1 MINKIKESIKN
12 NEIISFDIFDTLLV
26 RPYYKPEDLFF
37 HLELLENAPDF
48 GILRKA
54 ADDTEIKK
62 AVIGEEISLN
72 GIYNNL
78 PEKYKY
84 LKEKELN
91 LEYQTLQAN
100 SEILEIFNY
109 AKSLNKKVI
118 ITSDMYL
125 PYEFVEKVLNKNGI
139 TGYHKLYLSSKENK
153 TKRSGL
159 LYKKIIEDL
168 KIPANKIFHIGDN
181 KNSDY
186 IIPQQLGINSFLYPK
201 IMTQFV
207 NKNKFVLNL
216 LKTKKISLVISVIL
230 GICAINQIKN
240 KQDKNYFYNFGFNVA
255 GTANYLFCDFINKEA
270 IANKTDHIF
279 FAARD
284 GYTLEKSF
292 KFFNNDIKTNYV
304 TLNRFQKKIDKFI
317 HNEDLNN
324 DEQTQI
330 ILFLKQLFPNNET
343 IKQCNIDT
351 DNIQNFITKNYDT
364 LKDLLSQYQKNF
376 YSYINSKTDE
386 KEKNIMV
393 ADSITSTFSA
403 ALLAKQI
410 LQDKNIFSISLQTRA
425 KIVPNKIKSLYL
437 LKLKT
442 KYDGF
447 ENWNLMEYFFS
458 APTPQV
464 LGVDFNENFIYDK
477 ENPYEKS
484 NINAYKDISKGMI
497 DFVKET
503 KKIFADYELFIN
515 ITDTK
520 KWIDNFCI
528 NYTDFDY
535 ENIKNLF
542 FSSNN
547 DKTYSNIIRKKS
559 LFKRKFDN
567 TIKLTKKFIANVLS

>member
-1 MINKIKESIKN
+1 MINKIKDIIKN

-26 RPYYKPEDLFF
+26 RPYYKPEDLFL
-37 HLELLENAPDF
+37 HLELLENVPNF

-62 AVIGEEISLN
+62 TVIGEEISLN

-78 PEKYKY
+78 PQQYQY
-84 LKEKELN
+84 LKEKELE
-91 LEYQTLQAN
+91 LEYQTLQVN
-100 SEILEIFNY
+100 QEIFDIFNY
-109 AKSLNKKVI
+109 AKSLNKKII

-125 PYEFVEKVLNKNGI
+125 PYEFVEKLLNKNGI
-139 TGYHKLYLSSKENK
+139 IGYQKIYLSSKENK
-153 TKRSGL
+153 TKRSSL
-159 LYKKIIEDL
+159 LYKKITEDF
-168 KIPANKIFHIGDN
+168 KISPNKIFHIGDN

-186 IIPQQLGINSFLYPK
+186 LIPQQIGINSFLYPK
-201 IMTQFV
+201 IMTQFLND
-207 NKNKFVLNL
+207 NKSFFSL
-216 LKTKKISLVISVIL
+216 LRKKQISLGTSITL
-230 GICAINQIKN
+230 GICAINWVKR
-240 KQDKNYFYNFGFNVA
+240 KEEKNYFYNFGFNIA
-255 GTANYLFCDFINKEA
+255 GIANYIFCDFINKQA
-270 IANKTDHIF
+270 ISNKIDHIF

-292 KFFNNDIKTNYV
+292 KIFNSNIAANYV
-304 TLNRFQKKIDKFI
+304 TLNRFQKKIEKFI
-317 HNEDLNN
+317 HNKALNN
-324 DEQTQI
+324 DEQLQI
-330 ILFLKQLFPNNET
+330 ILFLKQIFPENET
-343 IKQCNIDT
+343 IKKCNIDT
-351 DNIQNFITKNYDT
+351 DNIQEFIVKNCNV
-364 LKDLLSQYQKNF
+364 LKDLLSQYQKKF
-376 YSYINSKTDE
+376 YSYISDKISE

-425 KIVPNKIKSLYL
+425 KTIPKEIKSLYL

-464 LGVDFNENFIYDK
+464 LGIDFNEEFIYDK
-477 ENPYEKS
+477 ENSYEKS
-484 NINAYKDISKGMI
+484 NINAYKKISVGMI
-497 DFVKET
+497 EFVKEA

-515 ITDTK
+515 INDTK
-520 KWIDNFCI
+520 KWVDNFCI

-535 ENIKNLF
+535 ENVKNLF

-547 DKTYSNIIRKKS
+547 DKTYTRIIKKKS